1 MPLSPR
7 DAQEELAKFAKR
19 GSTRIGL
26 RVDQFLLSIGLSTRL
41 GPYLL
46 STWTDEV
53 HHIGERLAELSP
65 WRLRMTY
72 KTFAR
77 GWERVAE
84 RAIADAQHRPYKL
97 GYARMPF
104 RSPSYVSNTNGV
116 RGHVGWS
123 IVHLTAEYSLPPKW
137 FAEWVGYEDPDG
149 YRRRSDL
156 ILAAAIDCEEP
167 DVLQV
172 LIETVEGKN
181 KRTATSRTAIKALL
195 SCGNPVAWQAV
206 ENLLLKAQRQEGLRQ
221 TILESVDEAH
231 PEAFRRMLRLL
242 LEHDLLRFSSAQRAV
257 GVWLQIPGDLPEA
270 SRPDRY
276 LTRLAGFLDDSVTP
290 DRDSPLEVYLWL
302 WAAAFRDIKVALER
316 AMSLHVHPDP
326 TVRRMAASIVA
337 HITSPES
344 LQAVLQWMRDP
355 DSAVASTGFR
365 GLQAFRD
372 TYLRKFPIEDPLR
385 ELIPRLPTKPANP
398 SIAPR
403 SDAIASLVQVVTDRR
418 LDTLH
423 EMIGQM
429 DADTRSGFAARLR
442 KYPDGPKRRDMA
454 FQLLLD
460 GNQEVRQQALG
471 VFGHNTKPTAGE
483 VEGLE
488 TLLKRTGAD
497 SRRMAMAL
505 LLRLSDA
512 EVDVIIRRLAE
523 SSDRQQRRAAA
534 ELAVRFRQVRGV
546 RRTRELFEWMAER
559 PTLDDA
565 SRKTL
570 GLRPSDPE
578 EASQFD
584 ETLKW
589 TLENGLGYAP
599 VGQITFYPRPE
610 PTGIDLATP
619 EVTHLLKSLDEFV
632 HEHRDVEVPVVKS
645 WGGEDEYESERQ
657 ALGAIQWGF
666 IQPKVG
672 LAYEQDRGRL
682 SIAEAL
688 EEWAAKHKVSQI
700 SAIRLRVA
708 GLMLTES
715 IGRFRMPDWMA
726 GAMGVPALPKLRYA
740 PAVRALAPW
749 ILKARLGEE
758 AAQLAVDLLAHVVA
772 TTSSGIFQVR
782 KDWSGYDEVSWRTSG
797 PVEATIETVGWMQRQ
812 AVEFWPAERS
822 KQLFG
827 ILRFVDEP
835 YGEGGR
841 KKVIAEEKKA
851 DRELDDGPISGVERF
866 YKAASTIEKHP
877 ARKPVHLD
885 LLSRLFE
892 ADAIS
897 EPDVVDQLLARRSR
911 YELDCNLAQVG
922 HQRFKLEVGPKTTPV
937 ADRLLERAVA
947 IELNRGELPT
957 PVTGLMPRLRR
968 GVHLE
973 QVIRILQADVTMTGA
988 RTSTA
993 ESRPHVFRGLLIQ
1006 SSPQDDETP
1015 ERFAEGVKAHKIKQP
1030 RLLELA
1036 FLAPQWAAGVEAAVG
1051 WEGLEEAAYWFHAHT
1066 KDDRWGVAQEVKDLW
1081 SAEIAERTPL
1091 TSDRLVDGAVD
1102 VAWYHRF
1109 RSKFDDK
1116 RWTTVDRYVKFASSG
1131 AGHARARLYGEAM
1144 DARVSREELLRRI
1157 TEKRNNDAVRAFG
1170 LLPLPPGEEE
1180 REVTLRYNEY
1190 LEYKHQSRVFGSMRQ
1205 ASEKLA
1211 VMIGMENL
1219 ARTAGYPDPLRLQ
1232 WAMEAKTVEDL
1243 REGIAVTLG
1252 DLVVL
1257 LDFDPFGDP
1266 RVTATKG
1273 EKMLKEIPAAAKKV
1287 PEVKELTDRRRDLVK
1302 QAQRMRRSLEEA
1314 MMRGDRFKPEELS
1327 KLSEHPG
1334 LAPMLKNLV
1343 FVSDSGVA
1351 GFLAADAGALIGKEE
1366 ETLAIPDED
1375 LRVAHPFDLLDR
1387 GDWISWQHAI
1397 FMQERIQPF
1406 KQVFRELY
1414 VLTESE
1420 RGKVESTRYG
1430 GHQVH
1435 PRQALAILGKRG
1447 WVLKPEE
1454 GVLKALHE
1462 VGLVAYLEFEET
1474 FYTPADIE
1482 GLTLRSLRFHRVGS
1496 QTVVPLEVVPPK
1508 AFSETM
1514 RDLDLIVSVAN
1525 MIGFDPEASESTTEM
1540 RASVVRETSRLLKLP
1555 NVELKPRYATIRGEM
1570 ADYTVHLGSGEVQQ
1584 MGRGHLAII
1593 AVRQPQR
1600 GRLFLPFVDDDP
1612 RTADI
1617 VSKVILLAR
1626 DREIQDPTILSQIVG
1641 R

>member
-7 DAQEELAKFAKR
+7 DAQEQLAKFAKR

-26 RVDQFLLSIGLSTRL
+26 RVDQFLLAIGLSTRL

-53 HHIGERLAELSP
+53 HFIGERLSQMGS
-65 WRLRMTY
+65 WRIRMTY
-72 KTFAR
+72 KTFCK

-84 RAIADAQHRPYKL
+84 RAIADSEQRPYKL

-104 RSPSYVSNTNGV
+104 RSPSWVSNTNGV

-123 IVHLTAEYSLPPKW
+123 IVHLTAEYPQPPKW

-149 YRRRSDL
+149 FRRRSDL

-172 LIETVEGKN
+172 LIDTVEGKN
-181 KRTATSRTAIKALL
+181 KKAATSRMAIKALL
-195 SCGNPVAWQAV
+195 SCSNPVAWQAV

-276 LTRLAGFLDDSVTP
+276 LTRLAGFLDDSETP
-290 DRDSPLEVYLWL
+290 DRDSPLAVYLWL
-302 WAAAFRDIKVALER
+302 WACAFRDIGVALEESR
-316 AMSLHVHPDP
+316 SFHAHPDP
-326 TVRRMAASIVA
+326 AVRYMAATLIA
-337 HITSPES
+337 RITTPES
-344 LQAVLQWMRDP
+344 LEHVLHWMRDP
-355 DSAVASTGFR
+355 DPGVASAGFR

-372 TYLRKFPIEDPLR
+372 TFLRKFPIEAPLR
-385 ELIPRLPTKPANP
+385 ELIPRLPAKRSNT
-398 SIAPR
+398 SVAPR
-403 SDAIASLVQVVTDRR
+403 SEAIAALVQVVADNR
-418 LDTLH
+418 LDSLH
-423 EMIGQM
+423 EFIGQM

-442 KYPDGPKRRDMA
+442 KFPDGPKRHDMA

-512 EVDVIIRRLAE
+512 EVDAIIRRLAE
-523 SSDRQQRRAAA
+523 SGDGPQRRGAA
-534 ELAVRFRQVRGV
+534 ELAARFRQVRGV
-546 RRTRELFEWMAER
+546 RRTQDLFEWMAAR
-559 PTLDDA
+559 PKLDDSA
-565 SRKTL
+565 RKTL
-570 GLRPSDPE
+570 GLRPSNPE
-578 EASQFD
+578 EASHFD

-599 VGQITFYPRPE
+599 VAQITFYPRPE
-610 PTGIDLATP
+610 PTGIDLVTP
-619 EVTHLLKSLDEFV
+619 DVTHLLKSLDEFV
-632 HEHRDVEVPVVKS
+632 HENRDIEVPVVNN

-657 ALGAIQWGF
+657 ALGAIEWGF
-666 IQPKVG
+666 VRPKEG
-672 LAYEQDRGRL
+672 LAYEKDRERL
-682 SIAEAL
+682 VIAEAL
-688 EEWAAKHKVSQI
+688 EEWAAKHKVSPL
-700 SAIRLRVA
+700 SALRLRVA
-708 GLMLTES
+708 GVMLETS
-715 IGRFRMPDWMA
+715 FDRFRMPDWMA

-740 PAVRALAPW
+740 PAVRALTPW
-749 ILKARLGEE
+749 LLKSQLGEE
-758 AAQLAVDLLAHVVA
+758 AAQLAVDLLGHVVA
-772 TTSSGIFQVR
+772 TTSSGIFQST

-812 AVEFWPAERS
+812 AVEFWPTERS

-827 ILRFVDEP
+827 ILRYIDEP
-835 YGEGGR
+835 YGAGGR
-841 KKVIAEEKKA
+841 KKVVAEERKA
-851 DRELDDGPISGVERF
+851 DRADNDSISRVERF
-866 YKAASTIEKHP
+866 YKAVSTVEKHP
-877 ARKPVHLD
+877 ARKPVHLA

-897 EPDVVDQLLARRSR
+897 EPDVIDQLLARRSR
-911 YELDCNLAQVG
+911 YELDCNIAQVG
-922 HQRFKLEVGPKTTPV
+922 HQRLKSEVGPKTTAV

-973 QVIRILQADVTMTGA
+973 QVIRILEADVTMTGA

-993 ESRPHVFRGLLIQ
+993 ESRPYVFRGLLIQ
-1006 SSPQDDETP
+1006 SSPKDDETP
-1015 ERFAEGVKAHKIKQP
+1015 ERFAEAVKAHKIKQP

-1036 FLAPQWAAGVEAAVG
+1036 FLAPQWAAGVEAALG
-1051 WEGLEEAAYWFHAHT
+1051 WEGLEDAAYWFHAHT

-1091 TSDRLVDGAVD
+1091 TSDRLLDGAVD

-1131 AGHARARLYGEAM
+1131 AGHARARLYGETM

-1252 DLVVL
+1252 DLVVR

-1302 QAQRMRRSLEEA
+1302 QAQRMPRSLEEA
-1314 MMRGDRFKPEELS
+1314 MMRGDRFKPEELA

-1343 FVSDSGVA
+1343 FVSDSGIA
-1351 GFLAADAGALIGKEE
+1351 GFLAPDAGALIGKEE
-1366 ETLAIPDED
+1366 EHLPMPVED

-1414 VLTESE
+1414 VLTETE

-1430 GHQVH
+1430 GHQVQ

-1482 GLTLRSLRFHRVGS
+1482 GLTLRSLRFHRAGS
-1496 QTVVPLEVVPPK
+1496 QKVVPLEEVPPK